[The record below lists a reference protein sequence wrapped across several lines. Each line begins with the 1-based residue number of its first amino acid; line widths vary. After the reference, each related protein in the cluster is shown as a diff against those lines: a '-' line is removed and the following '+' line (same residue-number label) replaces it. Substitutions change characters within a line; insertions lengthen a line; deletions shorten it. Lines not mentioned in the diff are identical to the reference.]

1 MSEEFPF
8 KPGSNPDI
16 FATNHLLPTPEQAE
30 PLRSGEA
37 DPKQAI
43 IEAPR
48 TIAESAQSEL
58 QPNPLEALQ
67 AAESAQSELQPNPLE
82 ALQAAEKAAQPD
94 APSPR
99 FLNRELKLTNLRRE
113 LKEIRR
119 SLPLSQRIFSHV
131 IHQPAVRVASEAV
144 GKTLSRPTGL
154 LGGGL
159 VAFLGTTGYLYLA
172 RHLGFTYNYLV
183 FLILLAGGFILGL
196 VIEMFI
202 HLTPRFHRNSTD

>member
-67 AAESAQSELQPNPLE
+67 AAE
-82 ALQAAEKAAQPD
+82 KAAQPD
-94 APSPR
+94 AASPR

-119 SLPLSQRIFSHV
+119 SLPFSQRLLSHV
-131 IHQPAVRVASEAV
+131 IHQPAVRVVSEAV
-144 GKTLSRPTGL
+144 GKTVSRPTGL